1 MLISRTFTF
10 CVVVVCYVGCGGGEN
25 NWDFPAEAND
35 AIDGGDDG
43 GPEAG
48 SHVPSASLGAP
59 QRAAPSRVHVSLVP
73 QSLRVRP
80 PTQAALVSAEGMG
93 TAPHTPNARLGYLP
107 VRKAPE
113 GSIQGKRTTGRPYE
127 VAAAW
132 ILDPSSSWTILG
144 MGPREDRFWLAQ
156 NGELANAAVQDGAIF
171 ARSAVPLGFRWSLL
185 GNLIAGID
193 ECRFCASGC
202 SDSLAWVDPET
213 LATRWRQPLRDQ
225 AISGA
230 PEVLSKGDDLVSA
243 VYTKSSE
250 RCIGGYALIS
260 WSQSGEQRWRTPL
273 EDDSFR
279 LLGDRDH
286 IYVWWDYPS
295 SIQAL
300 DRASGRTIWRRR
312 YHECVR
318 AIVPLP
324 GRVLVLVHDE
334 ATETVETATGQLLQ
348 QQLIDDASLRH
359 SNFEVRWP
367 WIFHQGWEDNER
379 SSLHAIHLVSGR
391 QWAQRL
397 PLGKDD
403 SVWER
408 DIAVSEERAYVPTIH
423 GLLFAL
429 DLSSGRQL
437 WFSHIGSD
445 QSGGTKIFPARPPGA
460 KEEWVLVSPLSGHLL
475 ALDPTR
481 PLPPA

>member
-1 MLISRTFTF
+1 
-10 CVVVVCYVGCGGGEN
+10 
-25 NWDFPAEAND
+25 
-35 AIDGGDDG
+35 
-43 GPEAG
+43 
-48 SHVPSASLGAP
+48 
-59 QRAAPSRVHVSLVP
+59 
-73 QSLRVRP
+73 
-80 PTQAALVSAEGMG
+80 
-93 TAPHTPNARLGYLP
+93 
-107 VRKAPE
+107 
-113 GSIQGKRTTGRPYE
+113 
-127 VAAAW
+127 
-132 ILDPSSSWTILG
+132 
-144 MGPREDRFWLAQ
+144 
-156 NGELANAAVQDGAIF
+156 
-171 ARSAVPLGFRWSLL
+171 
-185 GNLIAGID
+185 
-193 ECRFCASGC
+193 
-202 SDSLAWVDPET
+202 
-213 LATRWRQPLRDQ
+213 
-225 AISGA
+225 
-230 PEVLSKGDDLVSA
+230 

-334 ATETVETATGQLLQ
+334 ATETVDTATGQLLQ

-481 PLPPA
+481 PLPPARSVLIRGKVRTSRKQDRVARVRVWVGQHLAHTDNRGRFWARVRTEGPVHVHIDARDINGCVGPHSGVVWLSDAEQYEIELGNGSDECGCDQC